1 MTSAADRFRYDGKRC
16 LAVGGATGMG
26 AAAAQTVAALG
37 GEVIVLDY
45 APVTYDGVKESIQVD
60 LRDKAA
66 VDAAL
71 AQVGG
76 PVHAL
81 FSAAGV
87 ADGTP
92 GLMKINFIA
101 HRHIVDSL
109 IASGALGRGGA
120 VCFISSAAGL
130 GWETEAET
138 IGDFLSNDTF
148 ESAVE
153 WIEREDNVFRDN
165 YMYSKQVMLTYVA
178 RASYPLIK
186 QGIRINAICPG
197 PTDTPLARA
206 NADMWLG
213 FGQDWRDATG
223 TEPGTPE
230 EMGDTMAFLN
240 SDAARGIN
248 GVNVIVDAGY
258 MMASLSGSY
267 EPGTGVAQFLFGRLG

>member
-1 MTSAADRFRYDGKRC
+1 MSSRADRFRYDGKRC
-16 LAVGGATGMG
+16 LVVGGATGMG
-26 AAAAQTVAALG
+26 AAAAQTVADLG
-37 GEVIVLDY
+37 AEVIVLDY
-45 APVTYDGVKESIQVD
+45 APVEYPVKESIQVD
-60 LRDKAA
+60 LRDRAA
-66 VDAAL
+66 VDDAL

-76 PVHAL
+76 PVHAV
-81 FSAAGV
+81 FNAAGV

-120 VCFISSAAGL
+120 VCMISSAAGL
-130 GWETEAET
+130 GWEAEAET
-138 IGDFLSNDTF
+138 IGDFLTNDTF

-178 RASYPLIK
+178 RASVPLIQK
-186 QGIRINAICPG
+186 GIRINAICPG
-197 PTDTPLARA
+197 ATDTPLARA

-213 FGQDWRDATG
+213 FGEDWRQATG
-223 TEPGTPE
+223 LGHGTPE

-248 GVNVIVDAGY
+248 GVNVIIDGGY

-267 EPGTGVAQFLFGRLG
+267 EPGVGVAQFLFGKLG